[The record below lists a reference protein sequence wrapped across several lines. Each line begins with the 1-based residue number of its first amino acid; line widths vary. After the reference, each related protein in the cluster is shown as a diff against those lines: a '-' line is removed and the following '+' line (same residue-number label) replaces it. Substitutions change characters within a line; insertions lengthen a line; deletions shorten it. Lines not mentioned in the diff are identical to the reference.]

1 MQTVP
6 PADVLRLLD
15 DPPMQTHGPSEATV
29 PVFAVDVV
37 VEVEVRVKGVP
48 QTPGGKRGAVGAP
61 RKLSAEGIATVPDA
75 VPAVNEILRV
85 ANFWGAVNSKQS
97 RLNNPVTGAPALR
110 LVEPGN

>member
-1 MQTVP
+1 MHTVP

-48 QTPGGKRGAVGAP
+48 QTPGWQTRSSRRP
-61 RKLSAEGIATVPDA
+61 SELPAERIATVPDA

-85 ANFWGAVNSKQS
+85 ANFWGTVNSKQS